1 MTKSLSNFVF
11 DELTQASSEQTTR
24 RERIFEAGQIK
35 WLVLYLIEQA
45 PKYAYEVIKQIGEI
59 VGGGYSPSTGTIYP
73 ALAYLEEMQYIV
85 TEADGSDR
93 KQYLITA
100 AGSAQ
105 LVKEQET
112 IQSLLERFE
121 VKRELHNNKQLI
133 DACRAMEN
141 LKTALKM
148 KLHQQKPDAALVRKI
163 AATIDEAAVK
173 ITQL

>member
-11 DELTQASSEQTTR
+11 DELTQASREPATR
-24 RERIFEAGQIK
+24 RERIFETGQTK
-35 WLVLYLIEQA
+35 WLVLYLIEQS
-45 PKYAYEVIKQIGEI
+45 PKYAYEVIKQISEI
-59 VGGGYSPSTGTIYP
+59 VGGGYSPSTGSIYP
-73 ALAYLEEMQYIV
+73 ALAYLEEMQYIL
-85 TEADGSDR
+85 TDTDDSNR

-100 AGSAQ
+100 AGKAQ
-105 LVKEQET
+105 LVEEQEI

-121 VKRELHNNKQLI
+121 MKRELHNNKQLI

-148 KLHQQKPDAALVRKI
+148 KLHQQEPDAELVRKI
-163 AATIDEAAVK
+163 AATIDQAAVK